1 MTTEQIRER
10 LLLCHQA
17 EDEINKRMGR
27 IDAQIKGLNKD
38 KAKLAKQVSS
48 NMRYRNTLILKLK
61 TANQ

>member
-10 LLLCHQA
+10 LLLLHKE
-17 EDEINKRMGR
+17 EDELNKKMGS

-48 NMRYRNTLILKLK
+48 NMRYRNTLISKLK
-61 TANQ
+61 Q